1 MSEDP
6 IIHIEI
12 RAATLAQIKE
22 FTDQMQPDLGCR
34 AIARAVEDGFAID
47 AYLPETALQA
57 AREVRSAAAVS
68 LHVVENASEVGRQR
82 QQEVGGGNRFAARG
96 EIPRGLGRKE

>member
-12 RAATLAQIKE
+12 RAVTLAEMKE
-22 FTDQMQPDLGCR
+22 FTDEIQADLGCR
-34 AIARAVEDGFAID
+34 AIARQEEGGFVID
-47 AYLPETALQA
+47 AFLPATRLQS
-57 AREVRSAAAVS
+57 ARDVRSAANVS
-68 LHVVENASEVGRQR
+68 LHVVENATEVGRQR